1 MTPVLISV
9 IKYKTSA
16 MQLMEGGKTV
26 SKDKKMLE
34 TVGGHFI
41 IHFFFLMNHK
51 TNFFITKYQFVSH

>member
-1 MTPVLISV
+1 MTPILISV

-41 IHFFFLMNHK
+41 IHFFF
-51 TNFFITKYQFVSH
+51 